1 MNNGGIVDHKERG
14 KRASWVDEGDPS
26 SRTGR
31 ECTLVIF
38 SVVDINHI
46 IIIVGRVILVIS
58 TVVSTIIS
66 ITIYP
71 LHIWQILYAM
81 DINMAAF
88 FFHGQSYF
96 ELSLQLLC
104 LKFRII
110 YFY

>member
-88 FFHGQSYF
+88 FFSWAV
-96 ELSLQLLC
+96 L
-104 LKFRII
+104 FRIEFAI
-110 YFY
+110 VVFKI